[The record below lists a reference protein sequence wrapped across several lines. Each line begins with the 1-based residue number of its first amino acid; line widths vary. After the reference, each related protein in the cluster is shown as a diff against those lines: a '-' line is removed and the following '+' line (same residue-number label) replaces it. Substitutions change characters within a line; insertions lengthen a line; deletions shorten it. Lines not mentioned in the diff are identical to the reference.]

1 MSTATSSNRS
11 DAAAAWKSPGR
22 VLLEA
27 TALVLLVVGLG
38 AWIVRIPKAEPV
50 AAVDPAVVEA
60 EPPAEPVPEVLPEE
74 AVPDPEPPP
83 LPDPVPEPEPE
94 PIGPDPVA
102 LARAEEELN
111 AVEAA
116 LRSAEQEEA
125 RLAAERET
133 TELRTLAAD
142 RTAAE
147 SAERLRR
154 EAERVAEARANIA
167 VLQQERDRLNR
178 VIAAIGAAPPPRE
191 ALNTSRS
198 PVARTITGEEY
209 HFEIRG
215 DRVAFIDLDRLL
227 EKAQADAKLRLRM
240 TGLNT
245 RGVSGTV
252 GPIGAFSMSYQIGPT
267 GVGISADP
275 RRPAAVSASF
285 GLQGFEIVP
294 TRAQRGE
301 PFEMALSPVSE
312 VGRVLQRLDPGR
324 TTITLW
330 VYPDGFPL
338 YRRLWDALHE
348 YGFTI
353 AARPLPEGMPIRG
366 GPNGSRSAGQ

>member
-1 MSTATSSNRS
+1 MSMVTSSSRS
-11 DAAAAWKSPGR
+11 DEVTWKSPGR
-22 VLLEA
+22 VLAEA
-27 TALVLLVVGLG
+27 TALVLVIVGLG
-38 AWIVRIPKAEPV
+38 AWIVREPEAEPLV
-50 AAVDPAVVEA
+50 VVDPVVVEA
-60 EPPAEPVPEVLPEE
+60 EPTAEPLPVVLPEE

-83 LPDPVPEPEPE
+83 LPDPEPEPE

-102 LARAEEELN
+102 LAQAEEDLK

-116 LRSAEQEEA
+116 LTAAEQDEA
-125 RLAAERET
+125 RLVAAREES
-133 TELRTLAAD
+133 ELWTLAAD
-142 RTAAE
+142 RTAVE
-147 SAERLRR
+147 SAQQLRR

-167 VLQQERDRLNR
+167 VLLEERDRLNR
-178 VIAAIGAAPPPRE
+178 VIAAIEAAPPPRE

-240 TGLNT
+240 TGPT
-245 RGVSGTV
+245 ARGVSGTV

-267 GVGISADP
+267 AVGLSADP
-275 RRPAAVSASF
+275 RRPTAVSASY
-285 GLQGFEIVP
+285 GLQGFEVVP

-301 PFEMALSPVSE
+301 PFELALSPASE
-312 VGRVLQRLDPGR
+312 VGRVIQRLNPGR

-338 YRRLWDALHE
+338 YRRLWDVLHG

-366 GPNGSRSAGQ
+366 GPNGSRSTGQ

>member
-1 MSTATSSNRS
+1 MSTVTSSSRS
-11 DAAAAWKSPGR
+11 GAAAAWKSPAR
-22 VLLEA
+22 VLGEA
-27 TALVLLVVGLG
+27 TALVLVVVGLG
-38 AWIVRIPKAEPV
+38 AWIVRTPASEPV
-50 AAVDPAVVEA
+50 AVVDPVVAEA
-60 EPPAEPVPEVLPEE
+60 EPPVEPVPAVLPEE
-74 AVPDPEPPP
+74 AAPDPEPPP
-83 LPDPVPEPEPE
+83 LPDPEPE

-102 LARAEEELN
+102 LARAEEDLE

-116 LRSAEQEEA
+116 LESAEQEEA
-125 RLAAERET
+125 RLVAEREE

-147 SAERLRR
+147 SAEQLRR

-167 VLQQERDRLNR
+167 ALQAERDRLDR
-178 VIAAIGAAPPPRE
+178 VIAAIEAAPPPRE

-227 EKAQADAKLRLRM
+227 EKAQVDAKLRLRM
-240 TGLNT
+240 TGLNS

-267 GVGISADP
+267 AVGLSADP
-275 RRPAAVSASF
+275 RRPTAVSASF

-301 PFEMALSPVSE
+301 PFEVALSPVSE
-312 VGRVLQRLDPGR
+312 VGRVIQRLDPGR

>member
-1 MSTATSSNRS
+1 MSMVTSSSRS
-11 DAAAAWKSPGR
+11 EALAWKSPAR
-22 VLLEA
+22 VLAEA
-27 TALVLLVVGLG
+27 IALVLVIVGLG
-38 AWIVRIPKAEPV
+38 AWIVRNPASEAV
-50 AAVDPAVVEA
+50 AVVDPVVVEA
-60 EPPAEPVPEVLPEE
+60 EPPAESAPPELPEE

-83 LPDPVPEPEPE
+83 LPDPEPE

-102 LARAEEELN
+102 LARAEEDLK

-116 LRSAEQEEA
+116 LQAAEEEKA
-125 RLAAERET
+125 RLVSEHGE
-133 TELRTLAAD
+133 TELRTLAAT

-147 SAERLRR
+147 SAEQLRR
-154 EAERVAEARANIA
+154 EAERVAAARANIA
-167 VLQQERDRLNR
+167 ALQGERDRLNR
-178 VIAAIGAAPPPRE
+178 VIAAIEAAPPPRE

-227 EKAQADAKLRLRM
+227 EKAQVDAKLRLRM

-267 GVGISADP
+267 AVGLSADP
-275 RRPAAVSASF
+275 RRPTAVSASF
-285 GLQGFEIVP
+285 GLQGFEVVP

-301 PFEMALSPVSE
+301 PFEIALSPVSE
-312 VGRVLQRLDPGR
+312 VGRVIQRLDPSR

-330 VYPDGFPL
+330 VYPDGFAL
-338 YRRLWDALHE
+338 YRRLWNALHE